1 MDIETQKILEKNPT
15 KIIFDLN
22 EENDKKIFEL
32 YHIKKK
38 FNIYYYFSF
47 FSFVSYTLFFNKK

>member
-1 MDIETQKILEKNPT
+1 MDIETQKILDKNPN

-32 YHIKKK
+32 YNTKKNSL
-38 FNIYYYFSF
+38 FIIIF
-47 FSFVSYTLFFNKK
+47 FFFFR